1 MPKNNKETTDLLLTF
16 ATQALESYADS
27 LNLNLKKKED
37 REKIQ
42 KDLIQAIESYLEVN
56 S

>member
-1 MPKNNKETTDLLLTF
+1 MLKKNKETTDLLLTF
-16 ATQALESYADS
+16 ATQALKGYADS
-27 LNLNLKKKED
+27 LNLSLENKED